1 MRALARAPGN
11 RAASV
16 LTSRR
21 RTVLYAVVLV
31 GTLAAVF
38 LAVGTSTG
46 PTGLETRVGWV
57 GRVDQTVLRTSDVIR
72 TGILTGIA
80 RVLDVAGGGIVT
92 IPLRALVAI
101 VLFVRRRWPAVW
113 AWILTWALAEAAV
126 RGAKVFFAR
135 PRPPLP
141 LVSTTGFSF
150 PSGHAVATAAIA
162 MALVLVLIPP
172 GRTRRKWEILAI
184 VFTFVMA
191 LSRVYLRAHWLSDVE
206 AGVLLGATAAL
217 AAASV
222 VTEIRDL
229 YRKRRR
235 LA

>member
-1 MRALARAPGN
+1 VRALARAPGN

-31 GTLAAVF
+31 GALAAVF
-38 LAVGTSTG
+38 LAVGTNTG

-92 IPLRALVAI
+92 IPLRALIAI
-101 VLFVRRRWPAVW
+101 VLIVRRRWPAFW

-135 PRPPLP
+135 PRPPMP

-217 AAASV
+217 AAAAV

-229 YRKRRR
+229 YGKRRR

>member
-1 MRALARAPGN
+1 
-11 RAASV
+11 
-16 LTSRR
+16 
-21 RTVLYAVVLV
+21 
-31 GTLAAVF
+31 
-38 LAVGTSTG
+38 
-46 PTGLETRVGWV
+46 
-57 GRVDQTVLRTSDVIR
+57 VDDTVLRTSDVIR
-72 TGILTGIA
+72 TGILTGFA

-101 VLFVRRRWPAVW
+101 VLFVKRRWPALW
-113 AWILTWALAEAAV
+113 GWILTWALAEAAV

-135 PRPPLP
+135 PRPPMP

-217 AAASV
+217 AAAAV

-229 YRKRRR
+229 YGKRRR

>member
-1 MRALARAPGN
+1 
-11 RAASV
+11 V

>member
-1 MRALARAPGN
+1 M
-11 RAASV
+11 

-31 GTLAAVF
+31 GTLTAVF
-38 LAVGTSTG
+38 LAVGTDTG

-57 GRVDQTVLRTSDVIR
+57 GRVDDTVLRTSDVIR
-72 TGILTGIA
+72 TGILTGVA

-101 VLFVRRRWPAVW
+101 VLFVKRRWPAFW

-135 PRPPLP
+135 PRPPMP

-217 AAASV
+217 AAAAV

-229 YRKRRR
+229 YGKRRR

>member
-1 MRALARAPGN
+1 VRALARAPGN

-38 LAVGTSTG
+38 LAVGTDTG
-46 PTGLETRVGWV
+46 PTGLETKVGWV
-57 GRVDQTVLRTSDVIR
+57 GHVDQTVLRTSDVIR

-101 VLFVRRRWPAVW
+101 VLVVRRRWPAFL

-135 PRPPLP
+135 PRPPMP

-206 AGVLLGATAAL
+206 AGVLLGAAAAL
-217 AAASV
+217 AAAAV

>member
-1 MRALARAPGN
+1 
-11 RAASV
+11 V

-21 RTVLYAVVLV
+21 RTLLYAVVLV
-31 GTLAAVF
+31 ATLAAIF
-38 LAVGTSTG
+38 LAVGANTG

-57 GRVDQTVLRTSDVIR
+57 GRADRAVLRTSDDIR
-72 TGILTGIA
+72 TGILTGVA
-80 RVLDVAGGGIVT
+80 KALDIAGGGIVT
-92 IPLRALVAI
+92 IPLRALVGI
-101 VLFVRRRWPAVW
+101 VLLVRRRWPAFS
-113 AWILTWALAEAAV
+113 AWILTWALAEAFV

-135 PRPPLP
+135 PRPPMP

-162 MALVLVLIPP
+162 MALVLVLFPP

-184 VFTFVMA
+184 ALTFVMA

-217 AAASV
+217 ASAAI
-222 VTEIRDL
+222 VTEVRDV
-229 YRKRRR
+229 YQPRRR
-235 LA
+235 TTRQRL

>member
-1 MRALARAPGN
+1 M
-11 RAASV
+11 

-21 RTVLYAVVLV
+21 RTLLYAALLV
-31 GTLAAVF
+31 ASLAAIF

-57 GRVDQTVLRTSDVIR
+57 GRLDQDVLRTSDDIR
-72 TGILTGIA
+72 TGILTGVA
-80 RVLDVAGGGIVT
+80 RVLDIAGGGIVT
-92 IPLRALVAI
+92 IPLRAVVALV
-101 VLFVRRRWPAVW
+101 LLVRRRWPAFW
-113 AWILTWALAEAAV
+113 TWILAWGVAEAAV
-126 RGAKVFFAR
+126 RGAKVFFER
-135 PRPPLP
+135 PRPPMP

-184 VFTFVMA
+184 VITFVMA

-206 AGVLLGATAAL
+206 AGILLGAAAAL
-217 AAASV
+217 AAAAV
-222 VTEIRDL
+222 VTEVRDV
-229 YRKRRR
+229 YERRR
-235 LA
+235 RYDLSL